1 MLKEALNSDNLAKY
15 NRVLDDDKGTP
26 LLFVI
31 PARTPTG
38 KLRRRPENSGLSS
51 LDFLERWLIAAAI
64 EKNPELINNRET
76 KFLRELH
83 VVGIFNAKQ
92 GENTAASNNLRK
104 ALWREHK
111 RLP

>member
-1 MLKEALNSDNLAKY
+1 MLKEALNSDNIAKY
-15 NRVLDDDKGTP
+15 NHVLDDDKGTP

-38 KLRRRPENSGLSS
+38 KLRRRPENGNLRS
-51 LDFLERWLIAAAI
+51 LDFFERWLIAAAI
-64 EKNPELINNRET
+64 EKNPYLINNRET

-92 GENTAASNNLRK
+92 GESNAASKVLKK
-104 ALWREHK
+104 ALW
-111 RLP
+111 